1 MIARRIALAIA
12 FCGLFSSAFMAGGLS
27 AQCASISENGSLAS
41 VSDDL
46 AAQERNPERSWTIG
60 MYWAADNN
68 IDSMTD
74 TFLDIWLDNL
84 WNRDDVSLAIFIDRL
99 ELPANISTVTEE
111 GWIERECMGDVN
123 SSDPETLSDFIEFFM
138 TEQYLEAEHYM
149 LVVQDHGLGYL
160 GICVDE
166 GEEGRPWM
174 SIDGLGRAL
183 DKATATT
190 GKKLDI
196 IDLDACTLATVE
208 VAYELRNKA
217 SYLVASEIAV
227 PFDGINYMAL
237 LDGLS
242 EEPDILPLDLACKM
256 VDDCEEWYSA
266 PLGTYPTLYPYMQD
280 FTTLSVMDLSKMDGV
295 GTAFAALSE
304 ELLPKD
310 GTLITPFN
318 TAAQQHFIAMWE
330 NNMGCGFNSDIRGMF
345 GELAEVLADSHP
357 VVASLCKDIVSAAD
371 DVIVKNW
378 ESWRTRDRL
387 SGMAVFVPPSIGIY
401 DVNWDSLYR
410 VYDTLEL
417 DFVTDSGWD
426 EILLKYFCTMRQH
439 GV

>member
-1 MIARRIALAIA
+1 MIGRGIALAVA
-12 FCGLFSSAFMAGGLS
+12 LCGLLSTAFMAGGVP
-27 AQCASISENGSLAS
+27 AQFASISMDDSLAS
-41 VSDDL
+41 VPDDQEL
-46 AAQERNPERSWTIG
+46 QERDSERSWTIG

-68 IDSMTD
+68 LDSMTE
-74 TFLDIWLDNL
+74 TFLDIWLDNI
-84 WNRDDVSLAIFIDRL
+84 WNRDDVALAIFIDRL

-111 GWIERECMGDVN
+111 GWVEREYLGDVN
-123 SSDPETLSDFIEFFM
+123 SSNPQTLSDFIEFFM
-138 TEQYLEAEHYM
+138 TAEYLEAEHYM

-183 DKATATT
+183 DMATVATS
-190 GKKLDI
+190 KKLDI

-227 PFDGINYMAL
+227 PFDGLNYIAL

-242 EEPDILPLDLACKM
+242 KEPDKLPLDLACKM
-256 VDDCEEWYSA
+256 VDDYEEWYSA

-280 FTTLSVMDLSKMDGV
+280 FATLSVMDLSEMDGV

-318 TAAQQHFIAMWE
+318 TAAQQHFVAMWE

-345 GELAEVLADSHP
+345 GELAEVLAESHP
-357 VVASLCKDIVSAAD
+357 VVASLCEDIVSAAD

-410 VYDTLEL
+410 VYDTLGL

-426 EILLKYFCTMRQH
+426 EIILKYFCTMRQH
-439 GV
+439 GT

>member
-1 MIARRIALAIA
+1 
-12 FCGLFSSAFMAGGLS
+12 MAGGLS

-310 GTLITPFN
+310 GTLIT
-318 TAAQQHFIAMWE
+318 
-330 NNMGCGFNSDIRGMF
+330 
-345 GELAEVLADSHP
+345 
-357 VVASLCKDIVSAAD
+357 
-371 DVIVKNW
+371 
-378 ESWRTRDRL
+378 
-387 SGMAVFVPPSIGIY
+387 
-401 DVNWDSLYR
+401 
-410 VYDTLEL
+410 
-417 DFVTDSGWD
+417 
-426 EILLKYFCTMRQH
+426 
-439 GV
+439 